1 MLPHTFQ
8 VHPLKMIRLRLR
20 AKTLPAWPVRPANQQ
35 NIGIILGSRASAGVP
50 VRNRGFQTVMPAGR
64 EYQMIFL
71 RPIHNTK
78 VNAGGEGE
86 PLER

>member
-1 MLPHTFQ
+1 MPHIFQ
-8 VHPLKMIRLRLR
+8 VHPLKMIQLRLR
-20 AKTLPAWPVRPANQQ
+20 AKTLPAWPVRPANQL
-35 NIGIILGSRASAGVP
+35 NIGIILEFRVSAGVP

-64 EYQMIFL
+64 EYLMTSL
-71 RPIHNTK
+71 HPIHNTK